1 MQSGEKTNAGV
12 DSNSSDN
19 EGIAWDKASGEWP
32 PRPPSMQ
39 QQKPPCLQSLIF
51 ILYPP
56 DVHRGLIKTHNAP
69 SIRGHCFVR
78 SMKNNL
84 VDKVKLNF
92 LRDI

>member
-1 MQSGEKTNAGV
+1 MGQ
-12 DSNSSDN
+12 
-19 EGIAWDKASGEWP
+19 GIRRGHTIKYATTKNTLYA
-32 PRPPSMQ
+32 
-39 QQKPPCLQSLIF
+39 IIVF

-69 SIRGHCFVR
+69 SIRGHCFVS

>member
-1 MQSGEKTNAGV
+1 MGKDIRREAT
-12 DSNSSDN
+12 
-19 EGIAWDKASGEWP
+19 
-32 PRPPSMQ
+32 PPSMQ
-39 QQKPPCLQSLIF
+39 QKKNTLCAIIVGLLF

-69 SIRGHCFVR
+69 SIRGHCFVS

-92 LRDI
+92 LLNR